1 MTKNKRITK
10 VTAALNSLNKDDIYS
25 MMLFTLYKVKDI
37 PDYLT
42 LSELCYV
49 LDSENLAKFLGYFGG
64 MTLTIPKLKDLRLV
78 LKGLTLY
85 QYVNVEGGDFED
97 SLKALAAD
105 EFSTDDIKTIYAK
118 IVEVISNYDFSRS

>member
-1 MTKNKRITK
+1 MKNKRITR

-49 LDSENLAKFLGYFGG
+49 LDNDNLTKFLSYFGG
-64 MTLTIPKLKDLRLV
+64 MTITVPKLKDLRLV
-78 LKGLTLY
+78 LKGLMLY
-85 QYVNVEGGDFED
+85 QYVNVEGGSFDD
-97 SLKALAAD
+97 SLKALSGD
-105 EFSTDDIKTIYAK
+105 EFSADDIKNIYVK
-118 IVEVISNYDFSRS
+118 VVEVISNYDFSRS

>member
-1 MTKNKRITK
+1 MKNKRITR
-10 VTAALNSLNKDDIYS
+10 VASALNALNKDDIYS

-49 LDSENLAKFLGYFGG
+49 LDGENLSKFLSYFGG
-64 MTLTIPKLKDLRLV
+64 MTITIPKLKDLRLI
-78 LKGLTLY
+78 LKGLTMY
-85 QYVNVEGGDFED
+85 QYVNVEGGDFD
-97 SLKALAAD
+97 DTLKALAGD
-105 EFSTDDIKTIYAK
+105 EFSSDDIKNIYVK

>member
-25 MMLFTLYKVKDI
+25 IMLFTLYKVKDI

-42 LSELCYV
+42 LSELAYV
-49 LDSENLAKFLGYFGG
+49 LDSENLTKFLSYFGG
-64 MTLTIPKLKDLRLV
+64 MTLTVPKLKDLRLV

-97 SLKALAAD
+97 SLKALAGD
-105 EFSTDDIKTIYAK
+105 EFSSEDIKNIYVK

>member
-49 LDSENLAKFLGYFGG
+49 LDNENLTRFLSYFGG
-64 MTLTIPKLKDLRLV
+64 MTLTVPKLKDLRLV
-78 LKGLTLY
+78 LKGLSLY

-97 SLKALAAD
+97 SLKALAGD
-105 EFSTDDIKTIYAK
+105 EFSCDDIKAIYVK

>member
-1 MTKNKRITK
+1 MKNKRITR

-49 LDSENLAKFLGYFGG
+49 LDNDNLTKFLSYFGG
-64 MTLTIPKLKDLRLV
+64 MTITVPKLKDLRLV
-78 LKGLTLY
+78 LKGLMLY
-85 QYVNVEGGDFED
+85 QYVNVEGGSFDD
-97 SLKALAAD
+97 SLKALAGD
-105 EFSTDDIKTIYAK
+105 EFSADDIKDIYVK
-118 IVEVISNYDFSRS
+118 VIEVISNYDFARS

>member
-1 MTKNKRITK
+1 MSKNKRMTK
-10 VTAALNSLNKDDIYS
+10 VTAALNSLSKEDIYS
-25 MMLFTLYKVKDI
+25 IMLFTLYKVKDI

-49 LDSENLAKFLGYFGG
+49 LDNENLTKFLSYFGG
-64 MTLTIPKLKDLRLV
+64 MTLTVPKLKDLRLV

-85 QYVNVEGGDFED
+85 QYVNTEGGDFEE
-97 SLKALAAD
+97 SLKTLAGD
-105 EFSTDDIKTIYAK
+105 EFSSEDIKNIYVK

>member
-1 MTKNKRITK
+1 MKNKRITK

-49 LDSENLAKFLGYFGG
+49 LDGENLTKFLSYFGG
-64 MTLTIPKLKDLRLV
+64 MTVTIPKLSDLRLV
-78 LKGLTLY
+78 LKGLMLY
-85 QYVNVEGGDFED
+85 QYVNVEGGNFDD
-97 SLKALAAD
+97 SLKALAGD
-105 EFSTDDIKTIYAK
+105 EFSSEDIKSIYVK

>member
-1 MTKNKRITK
+1 MKNKRITR
-10 VTAALNSLNKDDIYS
+10 VAAALNSLNKDDIYS
-25 MMLFTLYKVKDI
+25 MMLFTLYKMKDI

-49 LDSENLAKFLGYFGG
+49 LDSDNLTKFLSYFGG
-64 MTLTIPKLKDLRLV
+64 MTITIPKLKDMRLV

-97 SLKALAAD
+97 SLKAISGD
-105 EFSTDDIKTIYAK
+105 EFSSDDIKEIYVK
-118 IVEVISNYDFSRS
+118 VVEVISNYEFSRS